1 VLAAEED
8 AETAADSAGLI
19 HRAAIDIAEVVKRGG
34 IDEGYSGH
42 GCGEGGEGSDEETVV
57 ALLHCPQQ
65 YGDCDQPEEMR
76 LDAEGEEQGCARSKP
91 MPGADKAEKGDEAS
105 EDERSNLAQLIRVAE
120 RQECKGNEEGYPA
133 GAWRAAEV
141 SPESER
147 GEELNCEGEGEPES
161 FGGIEGE
168 KAEDSE
174 EGQGPWWVVGA
185 DRIGGGPA
193 DGALDGEQGL
203 GGVGILM
210 GKESARSS
218 PVGGEVADR
227 TGMAPGERNCGCGQR
242 EAKEKDQDGV

>member
-1 VLAAEED
+1 MFGPAPCLSVSRPVPEKPGGSGDAGDVLEPDVLAAEED

-120 RQECKGNEEGYPA
+120 RQE
-133 GAWRAAEV
+133 
-141 SPESER
+141 
-147 GEELNCEGEGEPES
+147 
-161 FGGIEGE
+161 
-168 KAEDSE
+168 
-174 EGQGPWWVVGA
+174 
-185 DRIGGGPA
+185 
-193 DGALDGEQGL
+193 
-203 GGVGILM
+203 
-210 GKESARSS
+210 
-218 PVGGEVADR
+218 
-227 TGMAPGERNCGCGQR
+227 
-242 EAKEKDQDGV
+242 